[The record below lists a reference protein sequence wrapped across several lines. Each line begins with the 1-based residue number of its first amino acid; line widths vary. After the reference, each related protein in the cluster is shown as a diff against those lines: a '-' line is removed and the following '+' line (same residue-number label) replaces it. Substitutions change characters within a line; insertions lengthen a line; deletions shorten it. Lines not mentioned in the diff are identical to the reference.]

1 MTRHLEFQSSQ
12 CRPGKVAGKTAAKF
26 FAGLAIMGYPH
37 AGHFHCFVMRKE
49 QPMTPQLSRQKGKSR
64 LRQVSAILGFPT
76 PFMKTPKVFAVL
88 AGLLSLACV
97 VTAQNP
103 QPTYKSS
110 AEFARY
116 AMKLREES
124 ILRLEP
130 QVIVPT
136 ESNKDGVRGLYP
148 WKLNIVATIFWVG
161 EQAGANNPV
170 HNFSSSWDLTWWR
183 TYGGYDNPNAEGRHK
198 LPDGGTIPAA
208 FVPQQNPFYF
218 ALPYND
224 VTGGRHKSEARKVIP
239 WFNAIFE
246 QEGKSVCRD
255 RWIMVRKGTRACYA
269 QWSDCGPFSTEH
281 WQYVFGNERPRP
293 NLNHGAGLDVSPAV
307 RDYLAMAST
316 DVVDWKFIE
325 YSDIP
330 PGPWAR
336 FGENNSF
343 VIDSRRRPTRLAQV
357 QKTARAARGDDDG
370 PIVVTK

>member
-1 MTRHLEFQSSQ
+1 MTI
-12 CRPGKVAGKTAAKF
+12 AKL
-26 FAGLAIMGYPH
+26 FAT
-37 AGHFHCFVMRKE
+37 F
-49 QPMTPQLSRQKGKSR
+49 
-64 LRQVSAILGFPT
+64 
-76 PFMKTPKVFAVL
+76 
-88 AGLLSLACV
+88 AGLLSFSGVA
-97 VTAQNP
+97 TAQAP
-103 QPTYKSS
+103 QPTYQSS
-110 AEFARY
+110 TDFARY

-148 WKLNIVATIFWVG
+148 WKLSIVATVFWVG
-161 EQAGANNPV
+161 EQASVNNPV
-170 HNFSSSWDLTWWR
+170 HNSSSSWDLNWWR
-183 TYGGYDNPNAEGRHK
+183 TYGGLDSPDARRK
-198 LPDGGTIPAA
+198 LEDGGTIPTA
-208 FVPQQNPFYF
+208 FIPQQNPFYV

-224 VTGGRHKSEARKVIP
+224 ITQGRQKPEARKVIP

-293 NLNHGAGLDVSPAV
+293 NLNRGAGIDVSPAV
-307 RDYLAMAST
+307 RDYLGMGSM
-316 DVVDWKFIE
+316 DVVDWKFVE

-330 PGPWAR
+330 PGPWSR

-343 VIDSRRRPTRLAQV
+343 VIDTRRRGTRVAQV
-357 QKTARAARGDDDG
+357 QKTPHPARDDDG
-370 PIVVTK
+370 PVVVTK